1 MDQVHDCGGA
11 RGVDDQ
17 DQVRDCSLGV
27 PGGGQGQGHLVRP
40 GRGSGLASSAEGRG
54 GDADPHCRRGR
65 RLVACADS
73 KRVSSRKGFRAY
85 VALCAFAGLRLG
97 EASGVQVGDIDFLR
111 RELKVSRQIQR
122 YGSGYKIAPPKYGSE
137 RVVSLPDDPLTML
150 AEHIATTTP
159 EGELDRWLFTI
170 DGQPMHDNAVTWRW
184 MATRKSAG
192 LPWARLHDL
201 RLLCQRADRRCVQ
214 RRDGAAGARA
224 FDGDDNPEHLP
235 APMANRRGPDPQCGG
250 RPHAGR
256 TDDSCGLPADCGAVN
271 RG

>member
-1 MDQVHDCGGA
+1 MTVE
-11 RGVDDQ
+11 
-17 DQVRDCSLGV
+17 
-27 PGGGQGQGHLVRP
+27 
-40 GRGSGLASSAEGRG
+40 GLAASTIKTRFVIVRSVFRAAVKDKVISSDPAEGVVL
-54 GDADPHCRRGR
+54 PRRRKAEVAMRIPTVDEVG

-122 YGSGYKIAPPKYGSE
+122 DGSGYKIAPPKYGSE
-137 RVVSLPDDPLTML
+137 RVVSLPDDLRTML

-184 MATRKSAG
+184 RATRKSAG
-192 LPWARLHDL
+192 LSWARLHDL
-201 RLLCQRADRRCVQ
+201 RHFYASGLIADACSVVTVQRALGHSTATTTLNTYAHLWPTAEDQTRNA
-214 RRDGAAGARA
+214 AAGLMRA
-224 FDGDDNPEHLP
+224 AL
-235 APMANRRGPDPQCGG
+235 
-250 RPHAGR
+250 
-256 TDDSCGLPADCGAVN
+256 TIPADSLRTAEP
-271 RG
+271 